1 MLRAD
6 ADRKSTFNAAR
17 RPALLL
23 LNAPAPFEVW
33 RLDLRVAPSP
43 ERLVVLSPAE
53 HERAQR
59 FVFERDRRRYL
70 SAHVGLRDL
79 LAARTKQHPATLV
92 FEEGPFG
99 KTALANPARCA
110 FNMSHSE
117 DVALVALADEGVG
130 EIGVDVEMLRAIPD
144 ALALARQ
151 NFSASEN
158 AELAATPP
166 QDQSLAFLL
175 GWTRKEA
182 CLKAI
187 GSGLSIAPNIFT
199 AGLDTGARSVQIDTP
214 AGTASVWVQSFR
226 HGADVLG
233 SLARVESLGR

>member
-1 MLRAD
+1 MLAPTGSILT
-6 ADRKSTFNAAR
+6 APK

-23 LNAPAPFEVW
+23 LNAPAPFEMW
-33 RLDLRVAPSP
+33 RIDLRIAPSP
-43 ERLVVLSPAE
+43 ERVVVLSTAE

-79 LAARTKQHPATLV
+79 LASRTSLPAAALV

-99 KTALANPARCA
+99 KPSLPRHSAHCA
-110 FNMSHSE
+110 FNMSHSD
-117 DVALVALADEGVG
+117 DVALVALADDGVG
-130 EIGVDVEMLRAIPD
+130 EIGVDVEMLRAMPD

-151 NFSASEN
+151 NFSASEV

-166 QDQSLAFLL
+166 HDQSLAFLL

-199 AGLDTGARSVQIDTP
+199 AGLDMGERSVSIDTP
-214 AGTASVWVQSFR
+214 AGTARVWVQSFR
-226 HGADVLG
+226 HGADVVG